1 MRAVAVDAE
10 ETEADELD
18 EEAAGKQAERA
29 LRFSLAGVQLKFSAI
44 KAQGK
49 NGGLTIPVTGSGG
62 DWIVKLPSAR
72 HPDVPEAE
80 FAAMKLAA
88 KIGID
93 VPEIDLVPLD
103 QIDGIPE
110 GITRYGKSAFAIRR
124 FDRGEEG
131 PVHTEDFAQVFG
143 VFADDKY
150 ENASYRQ
157 ILSVLAIETDEQ
169 SVVEFVRRLTYSVL
183 IGNGDMHL
191 KNWSLIYPD
200 RRNALLAPAY
210 DLLSTLAYIP
220 GDDAALKFHS
230 SREWASYTYDELE
243 AIADK
248 ADTPGKMALVGQ
260 LARETGLEEMAVV
273 AGLVAG
279 EHGLTGFER
288 LGYPTVE
295 THPGANWTM
304 VHAIARQESEF
315 DRNRVSHAGARGM
328 MQLMPGTAREVASLL
343 DLPYSKERLFSDPSY
358 NATLGSAYLAGLI
371 KRFGNNPILVSAG
384 YNAGPGRPLRWMR
397 ERGDPRTADVDM
409 IDWIEHIPFNETRNY
424 VMRVTES
431 LPVYR
436 ARLGKTPLPVPF
448 SKELSGASLAAFAP
462 QSE

>member
-1 MRAVAVDAE
+1 MIDAAALDIFLGKTRVGTIARLDGDASIFTFDEVYLSDQERPTLSLAYKDANGEIIADTRSYRTKIEPFFSNLLPEGTLRDYLARRAGVKAVREYHLLTQLGHDLPGAVRAVAVDAE

-248 ADTPGKMALVGQ
+248 ARLPAKLITATAKDVVAQFDDAWSNESGQ
-260 LARETGLEEMAVV
+260 LPFPDDVRSAI
-273 AGLVAG
+273 
-279 EHGLTGFER
+279 ER
-288 LGYPTVE
+288 HRKTL
-295 THPGANWTM
+295 
-304 VHAIARQESEF
+304 AI
-315 DRNRVSHAGARGM
+315 
-328 MQLMPGTAREVASLL
+328 
-343 DLPYSKERLFSDPSY
+343 
-358 NATLGSAYLAGLI
+358 
-371 KRFGNNPILVSAG
+371 
-384 YNAGPGRPLRWMR
+384 
-397 ERGDPRTADVDM
+397 
-409 IDWIEHIPFNETRNY
+409 
-424 VMRVTES
+424 
-431 LPVYR
+431 
-436 ARLGKTPLPVPF
+436 
-448 SKELSGASLAAFAP
+448 
-462 QSE
+462 

>member
-1 MRAVAVDAE
+1 MINAAALDIFLGETRVGTIARLDGDASIFTFDEVYLADQNRPTLSLAYKDANGEIIDETRSYRTKIEPFFSNLLPEGTLRDYLARRAGVKAVREYKLLAQLGHDLPGAVRAVAVDAE

-18 EEAAGKQAERA
+18 EEAAEKQAERA
-29 LRFSLAGVQLKFSAI
+29 LRFSLAGVQLKFSAV

-248 ADTPGKMALVGQ
+248 ARLPAKLITATAKD
-260 LARETGLEEMAVV
+260 VV
-273 AGLVAG
+273 AQFDDAWSNESGHLPFPDDVRSAI
-279 EHGLTGFER
+279 ER
-288 LGYPTVE
+288 HRKTL
-295 THPGANWTM
+295 
-304 VHAIARQESEF
+304 AI
-315 DRNRVSHAGARGM
+315 
-328 MQLMPGTAREVASLL
+328 
-343 DLPYSKERLFSDPSY
+343 
-358 NATLGSAYLAGLI
+358 
-371 KRFGNNPILVSAG
+371 
-384 YNAGPGRPLRWMR
+384 
-397 ERGDPRTADVDM
+397 
-409 IDWIEHIPFNETRNY
+409 
-424 VMRVTES
+424 
-431 LPVYR
+431 
-436 ARLGKTPLPVPF
+436 
-448 SKELSGASLAAFAP
+448 
-462 QSE
+462 

>member
-1 MRAVAVDAE
+1 MINAAALDIFLGETRVGTIARLDGDASIFTFDEVYLADQDRPTLSLAYKDVNGDIIAEPRSYRTKIEPFFSNLLPEGTLRDYLARRAGVKAVREYHLLAQLGHDLPGAVRAVAVDAE

-243 AIADK
+243 TIADK
-248 ADTPGKMALVGQ
+248 ARLPAKLITATAKD
-260 LARETGLEEMAVV
+260 VV
-273 AGLVAG
+273 AQFDDAWSNESGHLPFPDDVRSAI
-279 EHGLTGFER
+279 ER
-288 LGYPTVE
+288 HRKTL
-295 THPGANWTM
+295 
-304 VHAIARQESEF
+304 AI
-315 DRNRVSHAGARGM
+315 
-328 MQLMPGTAREVASLL
+328 
-343 DLPYSKERLFSDPSY
+343 
-358 NATLGSAYLAGLI
+358 
-371 KRFGNNPILVSAG
+371 
-384 YNAGPGRPLRWMR
+384 
-397 ERGDPRTADVDM
+397 
-409 IDWIEHIPFNETRNY
+409 
-424 VMRVTES
+424 
-431 LPVYR
+431 
-436 ARLGKTPLPVPF
+436 
-448 SKELSGASLAAFAP
+448 
-462 QSE
+462 

>member
-1 MRAVAVDAE
+1 MIDAAALDIFLGETRVGTIARLDGDASIFTFDEAYLADQDRPTLSLAYKDANGEIIAETRSYRTKIEPFFSNLLPEGTLRDYLARRAGVKAVREYHLLAQLGHDLPGAVRAIAVDAE
-10 ETEADELD
+10 ETEADEPD
-18 EEAAGKQAERA
+18 EEAVEKQAERA

-80 FAAMKLAA
+80 FSAMKLAA

-157 ILSVLAIETDEQ
+157 LLSVLAIETDEQ

-220 GDDAALKFHS
+220 GDDAALKFDR
-230 SREWASYTYDELE
+230 SREWSSYTYDELE

-248 ADTPGKMALVGQ
+248 ARLPTKLITATAQD
-260 LARETGLEEMAVV
+260 VV
-273 AGLVAG
+273 ARFDDAWSSER
-279 EHGLTGFER
+279 EHLPFPDDVR
-288 LGYPTVE
+288 SAID
-295 THPGANWTM
+295 THRKTL
-304 VHAIARQESEF
+304 AI
-315 DRNRVSHAGARGM
+315 
-328 MQLMPGTAREVASLL
+328 
-343 DLPYSKERLFSDPSY
+343 
-358 NATLGSAYLAGLI
+358 
-371 KRFGNNPILVSAG
+371 
-384 YNAGPGRPLRWMR
+384 
-397 ERGDPRTADVDM
+397 
-409 IDWIEHIPFNETRNY
+409 
-424 VMRVTES
+424 
-431 LPVYR
+431 
-436 ARLGKTPLPVPF
+436 
-448 SKELSGASLAAFAP
+448 
-462 QSE
+462 

>member
-1 MRAVAVDAE
+1 MIDAAALDIFLGKTRVGTIARLDGDASIFTFDEVYLADQDRPTLSLAYKDANGEIIAETRSYRTKIEPFFSNLLPEGTLRDYLARRAGVKAMREYHLLAQLGHDLPGAVRAVAVDAE

-110 GITRYGKSAFAIRR
+110 GITRYGESAFAIRR

-169 SVVEFVRRLTYSVL
+169 SVVELVRRLTYSVL

-248 ADTPGKMALVGQ
+248 ARLPAKLITATAKDVVAQFDDAWSNESGQ
-260 LARETGLEEMAVV
+260 LPFPDDVRSAI
-273 AGLVAG
+273 
-279 EHGLTGFER
+279 ER
-288 LGYPTVE
+288 HRKTL
-295 THPGANWTM
+295 
-304 VHAIARQESEF
+304 AI
-315 DRNRVSHAGARGM
+315 
-328 MQLMPGTAREVASLL
+328 
-343 DLPYSKERLFSDPSY
+343 
-358 NATLGSAYLAGLI
+358 
-371 KRFGNNPILVSAG
+371 
-384 YNAGPGRPLRWMR
+384 
-397 ERGDPRTADVDM
+397 
-409 IDWIEHIPFNETRNY
+409 
-424 VMRVTES
+424 
-431 LPVYR
+431 
-436 ARLGKTPLPVPF
+436 
-448 SKELSGASLAAFAP
+448 
-462 QSE
+462 

>member
-1 MRAVAVDAE
+1 MINAAALDIFLGETRVGTIARLDGDASIFTFDEVYLADQNRPTLSLAYKDANGEIIDETRSYRTKIEPFFSNLLPEGTLRDYLARRAGVKAVREYKLLAQLGHDLPGAVRAVAVDAE

-18 EEAAGKQAERA
+18 EEAAEKQAERA
-29 LRFSLAGVQLKFSAI
+29 LRFSLAGVQLKFSAV

-93 VPEIDLVPLD
+93 VPEIDLLSLD

-169 SVVEFVRRLTYSVL
+169 SVVELVRRLTYSVL

-248 ADTPGKMALVGQ
+248 ARLPAKLITATAKD
-260 LARETGLEEMAVV
+260 VV
-273 AGLVAG
+273 AQFDDAWSNESGHLPFPDDVRSAI
-279 EHGLTGFER
+279 ER
-288 LGYPTVE
+288 HRKTL
-295 THPGANWTM
+295 
-304 VHAIARQESEF
+304 AI
-315 DRNRVSHAGARGM
+315 
-328 MQLMPGTAREVASLL
+328 
-343 DLPYSKERLFSDPSY
+343 
-358 NATLGSAYLAGLI
+358 
-371 KRFGNNPILVSAG
+371 
-384 YNAGPGRPLRWMR
+384 
-397 ERGDPRTADVDM
+397 
-409 IDWIEHIPFNETRNY
+409 
-424 VMRVTES
+424 
-431 LPVYR
+431 
-436 ARLGKTPLPVPF
+436 
-448 SKELSGASLAAFAP
+448 
-462 QSE
+462 

>member
-1 MRAVAVDAE
+1 MIDTAALDIFLGETRVGTIARLDGDASIFTFDEAYLADQDRPTLSLAYKDANGEIIAETRSYRTKIEPFFSNLLPEGTLRDYLARRAGVKAVREYHLLAQLGHDLPGAVRAIAVDAE
-10 ETEADELD
+10 ETEADEPD
-18 EEAAGKQAERA
+18 EEAVEKQAERA

-80 FAAMKLAA
+80 FSAMKLAA

-157 ILSVLAIETDEQ
+157 LLSVLAIETDEQ

-220 GDDAALKFHS
+220 GDDAALKFDR
-230 SREWASYTYDELE
+230 SREWSSYTYDELE

-248 ADTPGKMALVGQ
+248 ARLPTKLITATAQD
-260 LARETGLEEMAVV
+260 VV
-273 AGLVAG
+273 ARFDDAWSSER
-279 EHGLTGFER
+279 EHLPFPDDVR
-288 LGYPTVE
+288 SAID
-295 THPGANWTM
+295 THRKTL
-304 VHAIARQESEF
+304 AI
-315 DRNRVSHAGARGM
+315 
-328 MQLMPGTAREVASLL
+328 
-343 DLPYSKERLFSDPSY
+343 
-358 NATLGSAYLAGLI
+358 
-371 KRFGNNPILVSAG
+371 
-384 YNAGPGRPLRWMR
+384 
-397 ERGDPRTADVDM
+397 
-409 IDWIEHIPFNETRNY
+409 
-424 VMRVTES
+424 
-431 LPVYR
+431 
-436 ARLGKTPLPVPF
+436 
-448 SKELSGASLAAFAP
+448 
-462 QSE
+462 

>member
-1 MRAVAVDAE
+1 MIDAAALDIFLGKTRVGTIARLDGDASIFTFDEVYLSDQERPTLSLAYKDANGEIIADTRSYRTKIEPFFSNLLPEGTLRDYLARRAGVKAVREYKLLAQLGHDLPGAVRAVAVDAE

-18 EEAAGKQAERA
+18 EEAAEKQAERA
-29 LRFSLAGVQLKFSAI
+29 LRFSLAGVQLKFSAV

-93 VPEIDLVPLD
+93 VPEIDLLSLD

-248 ADTPGKMALVGQ
+248 ARLPAKLITATAKD
-260 LARETGLEEMAVV
+260 VV
-273 AGLVAG
+273 AQFDDAWSNESGHLPFPDDVRSAI
-279 EHGLTGFER
+279 ER
-288 LGYPTVE
+288 HRKTL
-295 THPGANWTM
+295 
-304 VHAIARQESEF
+304 AI
-315 DRNRVSHAGARGM
+315 
-328 MQLMPGTAREVASLL
+328 
-343 DLPYSKERLFSDPSY
+343 
-358 NATLGSAYLAGLI
+358 
-371 KRFGNNPILVSAG
+371 
-384 YNAGPGRPLRWMR
+384 
-397 ERGDPRTADVDM
+397 
-409 IDWIEHIPFNETRNY
+409 
-424 VMRVTES
+424 
-431 LPVYR
+431 
-436 ARLGKTPLPVPF
+436 
-448 SKELSGASLAAFAP
+448 
-462 QSE
+462 

>member
-1 MRAVAVDAE
+1 MIDAAALDIFLGETRVGTIARLDGDASIFTFDDVYLADQDRPTLSLAYKDANGEIIAEPRSYRTKIEPFFSNLLPEGTLRDYLARRAGVKAVREYHLLAQLGHDLPGAVRAVAVDAE

-93 VPEIDLVPLD
+93 VPEIGLVPLD

-110 GITRYGKSAFAIRR
+110 GITRYGESAFAIRR

-248 ADTPGKMALVGQ
+248 AKLPAKLITATAKD
-260 LARETGLEEMAVV
+260 VV
-273 AGLVAG
+273 ARFDDAWRSESRHLPFPDDVRSAI
-279 EHGLTGFER
+279 ER
-288 LGYPTVE
+288 HRKTL
-295 THPGANWTM
+295 
-304 VHAIARQESEF
+304 AI
-315 DRNRVSHAGARGM
+315 
-328 MQLMPGTAREVASLL
+328 
-343 DLPYSKERLFSDPSY
+343 
-358 NATLGSAYLAGLI
+358 
-371 KRFGNNPILVSAG
+371 
-384 YNAGPGRPLRWMR
+384 
-397 ERGDPRTADVDM
+397 
-409 IDWIEHIPFNETRNY
+409 
-424 VMRVTES
+424 
-431 LPVYR
+431 
-436 ARLGKTPLPVPF
+436 
-448 SKELSGASLAAFAP
+448 
-462 QSE
+462 

>member
-1 MRAVAVDAE
+1 MINAAALDIFLGETRVGTIARLDGDASIFTFDEVYLADQNRPTLSLAYKDANGEIIDETRSYRTKIEPFFSNLLPEGTLRDYLARRAGVKAVREYHLLAQLGHDLPGAVRAVAVDAE
-10 ETEADELD
+10 ETEVDELD

-62 DWIVKLPSAR
+62 NWIVKLPSAR

-93 VPEIDLVPLD
+93 VPDIDLVPLD

-169 SVVEFVRRLTYSVL
+169 SVIEFVRRLTYSVL

-243 AIADK
+243 TIADK
-248 ADTPGKMALVGQ
+248 ARLPAKLITATAKD
-260 LARETGLEEMAVV
+260 VV
-273 AGLVAG
+273 AQFDDAWSNESGHLPFPDDVRSAI
-279 EHGLTGFER
+279 ER
-288 LGYPTVE
+288 HRKTL
-295 THPGANWTM
+295 
-304 VHAIARQESEF
+304 AI
-315 DRNRVSHAGARGM
+315 
-328 MQLMPGTAREVASLL
+328 
-343 DLPYSKERLFSDPSY
+343 
-358 NATLGSAYLAGLI
+358 
-371 KRFGNNPILVSAG
+371 
-384 YNAGPGRPLRWMR
+384 
-397 ERGDPRTADVDM
+397 
-409 IDWIEHIPFNETRNY
+409 
-424 VMRVTES
+424 
-431 LPVYR
+431 
-436 ARLGKTPLPVPF
+436 
-448 SKELSGASLAAFAP
+448 
-462 QSE
+462 

>member
-1 MRAVAVDAE
+1 MINAAALDIFLGETRVGTIARLDGDASIFTFDEVYLADQNRPTLSLAYKDANGEIIDETRSYRTKIEPFFSNLLPEGTLRDYLARRAGVKAVREYKLLAQLGHDLPGAVRAVAVDAE
-10 ETEADELD
+10 ETEVDELD

-169 SVVEFVRRLTYSVL
+169 SVIEFVRRLTYSVL

-243 AIADK
+243 TIADK
-248 ADTPGKMALVGQ
+248 ARLPAKLITATAKD
-260 LARETGLEEMAVV
+260 VV
-273 AGLVAG
+273 AQFDDAWSNESGHLPFPDDVRSAI
-279 EHGLTGFER
+279 ER
-288 LGYPTVE
+288 HRKTL
-295 THPGANWTM
+295 
-304 VHAIARQESEF
+304 AI
-315 DRNRVSHAGARGM
+315 
-328 MQLMPGTAREVASLL
+328 
-343 DLPYSKERLFSDPSY
+343 
-358 NATLGSAYLAGLI
+358 
-371 KRFGNNPILVSAG
+371 
-384 YNAGPGRPLRWMR
+384 
-397 ERGDPRTADVDM
+397 
-409 IDWIEHIPFNETRNY
+409 
-424 VMRVTES
+424 
-431 LPVYR
+431 
-436 ARLGKTPLPVPF
+436 
-448 SKELSGASLAAFAP
+448 
-462 QSE
+462 

>member
-1 MRAVAVDAE
+1 MINAAALDIFLGETRVGTIARLDGDASIFTFDEVYLADQDRPTLSLAYKDVNGDIIAEPRSYRTKIEPFFSNLLPEGTLRDYLARRAGVKAVREYHLLAQLGHDLPGAVRAVAVDAE
-10 ETEADELD
+10 ETEVDELD

-29 LRFSLAGVQLKFSAI
+29 LRFSLAGVQLKFSAV

-93 VPEIDLVPLD
+93 VPDIDLVPLD

-169 SVVEFVRRLTYSVL
+169 SVIEFVRRLTYSVL

-243 AIADK
+243 TIADK
-248 ADTPGKMALVGQ
+248 ARLPAKLITATAKD
-260 LARETGLEEMAVV
+260 VV
-273 AGLVAG
+273 AQFDDAWSNESGHLPFPDDVRSAI
-279 EHGLTGFER
+279 ER
-288 LGYPTVE
+288 HRKTL
-295 THPGANWTM
+295 
-304 VHAIARQESEF
+304 AI
-315 DRNRVSHAGARGM
+315 
-328 MQLMPGTAREVASLL
+328 
-343 DLPYSKERLFSDPSY
+343 
-358 NATLGSAYLAGLI
+358 
-371 KRFGNNPILVSAG
+371 
-384 YNAGPGRPLRWMR
+384 
-397 ERGDPRTADVDM
+397 
-409 IDWIEHIPFNETRNY
+409 
-424 VMRVTES
+424 
-431 LPVYR
+431 
-436 ARLGKTPLPVPF
+436 
-448 SKELSGASLAAFAP
+448 
-462 QSE
+462 

>member
-1 MRAVAVDAE
+1 MIDAAALDIFLGKTRVGTIARLDGDASIFTFDEVYLADQDRPTLSLAYKDANGEIIAETRSYRTKIEPFFSNLLPEGTLRDYLARRAGVKAMREYHLLAQLGHDLPGAVRAVAVDAE

-88 KIGID
+88 KIGIE
-93 VPEIDLVPLD
+93 VPDIDLVPLD

-110 GITRYGKSAFAIRR
+110 GITRYGESAFAIRR

-248 ADTPGKMALVGQ
+248 ARLPAKLITATAKD
-260 LARETGLEEMAVV
+260 VV
-273 AGLVAG
+273 AQFDDAWSNESGHLPFPDDVRSAI
-279 EHGLTGFER
+279 ER
-288 LGYPTVE
+288 HRKTL
-295 THPGANWTM
+295 
-304 VHAIARQESEF
+304 AI
-315 DRNRVSHAGARGM
+315 
-328 MQLMPGTAREVASLL
+328 
-343 DLPYSKERLFSDPSY
+343 
-358 NATLGSAYLAGLI
+358 
-371 KRFGNNPILVSAG
+371 
-384 YNAGPGRPLRWMR
+384 
-397 ERGDPRTADVDM
+397 
-409 IDWIEHIPFNETRNY
+409 
-424 VMRVTES
+424 
-431 LPVYR
+431 
-436 ARLGKTPLPVPF
+436 
-448 SKELSGASLAAFAP
+448 
-462 QSE
+462 

>member
-1 MRAVAVDAE
+1 MINAAALDIFLGETRVGTIARLDGDASIFTFDEVYLADQDRPTLSLAYKDVNGDIIAEPRSYRTKIEPFFSNLLPEGTLRDYLARRAGVKAVREYHLLAQLGHDLPGAVRAVAVDAE
-10 ETEADELD
+10 ETEVDELD

-62 DWIVKLPSAR
+62 NWIVKLPSAR
-72 HPDVPEAE
+72 HPEVPEAE

-93 VPEIDLVPLD
+93 VPDIDLVPLD

-169 SVVEFVRRLTYSVL
+169 SVIEFVRRLTYSVL

-243 AIADK
+243 TIADK
-248 ADTPGKMALVGQ
+248 ARLPAKLITATAKD
-260 LARETGLEEMAVV
+260 VV
-273 AGLVAG
+273 AQFDDAWSNESGHLPFPDDVRSAI
-279 EHGLTGFER
+279 ER
-288 LGYPTVE
+288 HRKTL
-295 THPGANWTM
+295 
-304 VHAIARQESEF
+304 AI
-315 DRNRVSHAGARGM
+315 
-328 MQLMPGTAREVASLL
+328 
-343 DLPYSKERLFSDPSY
+343 
-358 NATLGSAYLAGLI
+358 
-371 KRFGNNPILVSAG
+371 
-384 YNAGPGRPLRWMR
+384 
-397 ERGDPRTADVDM
+397 
-409 IDWIEHIPFNETRNY
+409 
-424 VMRVTES
+424 
-431 LPVYR
+431 
-436 ARLGKTPLPVPF
+436 
-448 SKELSGASLAAFAP
+448 
-462 QSE
+462 

>member
-1 MRAVAVDAE
+1 MIDAAALDIFLGETRVGTIARLDGDASIFTFDDVYLADQDRPTLSLAYKDANGEIIAEPRSYRTKIEPFFSNLLPEGTLRDYLARRAGVKAVREYHLLAQLGHDLPGAVRALAVDAE
-10 ETEADELD
+10 ESEADEPD
-18 EEAAGKQAERA
+18 EEAVEKQAERA

-93 VPEIDLVPLD
+93 VPEIGLVPLD

-110 GITRYGKSAFAIRR
+110 GITRYGESAFAIRR

-248 ADTPGKMALVGQ
+248 AKLPAKLITATAKDVVERFDDAWRSESGHLPFPDDVRSAIERHRKT
-260 LARETGLEEMAVV
+260 LA
-273 AGLVAG
+273 
-279 EHGLTGFER
+279 
-288 LGYPTVE
+288 
-295 THPGANWTM
+295 
-304 VHAIARQESEF
+304 I
-315 DRNRVSHAGARGM
+315 
-328 MQLMPGTAREVASLL
+328 
-343 DLPYSKERLFSDPSY
+343 
-358 NATLGSAYLAGLI
+358 
-371 KRFGNNPILVSAG
+371 
-384 YNAGPGRPLRWMR
+384 
-397 ERGDPRTADVDM
+397 
-409 IDWIEHIPFNETRNY
+409 
-424 VMRVTES
+424 
-431 LPVYR
+431 
-436 ARLGKTPLPVPF
+436 
-448 SKELSGASLAAFAP
+448 
-462 QSE
+462 